1 MFINIFYII
10 NCVYNITTLY
20 RNYSNNY
27 TYLLYSDISKQ
38 TSTTIRRALLKHYK
52 AQIKKNN
59 GKVFFN
65 INLSK

>member
-38 TSTTIRRALLKHYK
+38 TGTTIRRALLKHYK

-59 GKVFFN
+59 G
-65 INLSK
+65 